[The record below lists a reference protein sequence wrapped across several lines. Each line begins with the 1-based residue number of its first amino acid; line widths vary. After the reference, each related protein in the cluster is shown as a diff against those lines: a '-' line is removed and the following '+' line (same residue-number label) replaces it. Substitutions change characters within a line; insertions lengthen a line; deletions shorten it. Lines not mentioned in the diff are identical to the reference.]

1 MLVCYVFAQQIS
13 RQGTA
18 IVDPNTFRSG
28 SWILAP
34 FGSKS
39 SNGSGPRV
47 MLSIWIKKKI
57 VLKEQNEFFFNYKKK
72 WQGKIFLSVESL
84 NTEFFLHLLPLIL
97 IFLPVWIQLES
108 GSTTLSTCTLYKCTE
123 YCSGDCSIG
132 LLPTWGCLKSCWWW
146 CPRRVW
152 TAGALFYPEE
162 KYLNKNKKTTI

>member
-1 MLVCYVFAQQIS
+1 MTRLRLLHKGVNISFLSLMGICMQI
-13 RQGTA
+13 
-18 IVDPNTFRSG
+18 FC
-28 SWILAP
+28 
-34 FGSKS
+34 
-39 SNGSGPRV
+39 
-47 MLSIWIKKKI
+47 
-57 VLKEQNEFFFNYKKK
+57 NYKKK

-152 TAGALFYPEE
+152 TAGALFDPAE
-162 KYLNKNKKTTI
+162 KYLNKNKKTAVYGNICKNKKMFKP